1 MRSDLEE
8 GCWRLGSMRWRREEE
23 DGAVAVAVVVVVG
36 CSDLRDSSS
45 SSRSSILSWIF
56 VGFLLN
62 ICDPQNSLLSR
73 VGLVGFVDTNQWLK
87 YNVLK
92 TG

>member
-8 GCWRLGSMRWRREEE
+8 GFWRLGSMRWRREE
-23 DGAVAVAVVVVVG
+23 AVAVAVALG
-36 CSDLRDSSS
+36 CSDLRDCSS

-62 ICDPQNSLLSR
+62 I
-73 VGLVGFVDTNQWLK
+73 
-87 YNVLK
+87 
-92 TG
+92 

>member
-8 GCWRLGSMRWRREEE
+8 GFWRLGSMRWRREEE
-23 DGAVAVAVVVVVG
+23 EDGAVAVAVVVG

-62 ICDPQNSLLSR
+62 IWDPQTLAFSGLGLLPLINGSNIM
-73 VGLVGFVDTNQWLK
+73 F
-87 YNVLK
+87 
-92 TG
+92 